1 MVRTRVLA
9 LVLTAAVVVGVA
21 ACGSSGSAN
30 SPQNVQSALKS
41 TANQSGLQLT
51 LTFNGKA
58 SDFSGQGDSGLTA
71 AQMQAILDSSVA
83 LTVHTADGTTL
94 ANAGAGGELA
104 FSLTESGSSLVEL
117 KVVGSTLFARVDIQK
132 LTAAYGLDKGKV
144 AQFRAQLARLGS
156 QVGGLGA
163 LNNDQWVSLDIN
175 LINQFAQTAG
185 VTLPSVPQLLGR
197 VVGAFFN
204 ALAQST
210 NITPAG
216 SGKAQMTVNAQQ
228 LVTALAQAVAATPG
242 MSKLSSQI
250 NSLAQRAHA
259 AVPANRSANVVVTL
273 AGGIVSNL
281 ELPFNQFD
289 TSHTLKGPVSASMA
303 VAKSGAVSAP
313 SGAVAIDLPQ
323 LIHAIQGASA
333 SS

>member
-1 MVRTRVLA
+1 M
-9 LVLTAAVVVGVA
+9 VLTAAVVVGVG
-21 ACGSSGSAN
+21 ACGSSSSAN

-51 LTFNGKA
+51 LTLSGKA
-58 SDFSGQGDSGLTA
+58 SDFSASGDSGLTA

-83 LTVHTADGTTL
+83 LTVHASEGTTL
-94 ANAGAGGELA
+94 ANAGTGGELA

-117 KVVGSTLFARVDIQK
+117 KVVGTTLFVRVDIQK

-144 AQFRAQLARLGS
+144 AEFRSQLGRLGS

-163 LNNDQWVSLDIN
+163 LNNGQWVSLDIN

-204 ALAQST
+204 TLAQST
-210 NITPAG
+210 NISSAG
-216 SGKAQMTVNAQQ
+216 DGKAQLTVNAQQ

-242 MSKLSSQI
+242 MSTLSSQI
-250 NSLAQRAHA
+250 SGLAERAHA
-259 AVPANRSANVVVTL
+259 AVPAGKSAHVVVTL
-273 AGGIVSNL
+273 GGGIVSNL
-281 ELPFNQFD
+281 ELPLNQFD
-289 TSHTLKGPVSASMA
+289 TSHTMKGPVSANLA

-313 SGAVAIDLPQ
+313 SGAVAINLPQ
-323 LIHAIQGASA
+323 MIHALQGASA